1 MVKLHRKESGTML
14 ENRVETIKNARFLFK
29 NYNRIKL
36 EISQITETAAYLSK
50 TAEQSIDSDIYTA
63 SVSHGTNGTGSGTS
77 ADKVP
82 RIAEK
87 AEAIRMVYSE
97 NICALQRKKAVLER
111 IVTSI
116 DIFAESLDWSDKT
129 IVFRR
134 FLDKDSKSAEEISN
148 EVHLTAS
155 ATKKRIARLML
166 RYGES
171 VNFDISYA
179 AETLK

>member
-1 MVKLHRKESGTML
+1 MP
-14 ENRVETIKNARFLFK
+14 ENKSETIKNARFLFK
-29 NYNRIKL
+29 NYRRIKL

-50 TAEQSIDSDIYTA
+50 TAEQSIDSDIYAA
-63 SVSHGTNGTGSGTS
+63 SVSHGAGGMGSGMS

-87 AEAIRMVYSE
+87 AEAIRIAHSE
-97 NICALQRKKAVLER
+97 NICALQRKKAMLER
-111 IVTSI
+111 VVVSI
-116 DIFAESLDWSDKT
+116 DVFAESLDWSDKT

-155 ATKKRIARLML
+155 AVKKRIARLML
-166 RYGES
+166 RYAES
-171 VNFDISYA
+171 VNFDILYA
-179 AETLK
+179 VETLK

>member
-1 MVKLHRKESGTML
+1 MVKLQRQESETML
-14 ENRVETIKNARFLFK
+14 ENRSETIKNARFLFK

-63 SVSHGTNGTGSGTS
+63 SVSHGAGGTGSGTS

-87 AEAIRMVYSE
+87 AEAIRRAYSE
-97 NICALQRKKAVLER
+97 NIYSLQKKKAMLER
-111 IVTSI
+111 IVASI
-116 DIFAESLDWSDKT
+116 DIFAGSLEWTDKT
-129 IVFRR
+129 ILFRR
-134 FLDKDSKSAEEISN
+134 FLDRNTKSSEEISN

-155 ATKKRIARLML
+155 AVKKRIAKLML

-179 AETLK
+179 VETLK

>member
-1 MVKLHRKESGTML
+1 ML
-14 ENRVETIKNARFLFK
+14 ENRSETIKNARFLFK
-29 NYNRIKL
+29 NYSRIKL
-36 EISQITETAAYLSK
+36 EIRQITETAAYLSK

-63 SVSHGTNGTGSGTS
+63 SVSHGTNETGSGMS

-87 AEAIRMVYSE
+87 AEAIRMRYSE
-97 NICALQRKKAVLER
+97 EIYALQKKKAMLER
-111 IVTSI
+111 IVVSI

-134 FLDKDSKSAEEISN
+134 FLDKDSKSAEEVSN

-155 ATKKRIARLML
+155 AVKKRIAKLML
-166 RYGES
+166 RYTET

>member
-1 MVKLHRKESGTML
+1 MIPTKNKS
-14 ENRVETIKNARFLFK
+14 ETIKNARFLFK

-63 SVSHGTNGTGSGTS
+63 SVSHGTSGIGSGTS

-87 AEAIRMVYSE
+87 AEAVRMKYSE
-97 NICALQRKKAVLER
+97 DIHALQSKKAMLER
-111 IVTSI
+111 TAASI
-116 DIFAESLDWSDKT
+116 DIFAESLDWTDKT
-129 IVFRR
+129 ILFRR
-134 FLDKDSKSAEEISN
+134 FLDRNTKDMEEISN

-155 ATKKRIARLML
+155 AVKKRIAKLML
-166 RYGES
+166 KYAQS
-171 VNFDISYA
+171 VNFDISYVA
-179 AETLK
+179 NVLK

>member
-1 MVKLHRKESGTML
+1 MSEIKNGSETM
-14 ENRVETIKNARFLFK
+14 KNARFLFK

-36 EISQITETAAYLSK
+36 EIKQITETAAYLSK
-50 TAEQSIDSDIYTA
+50 TAEQSVDSDIYTA
-63 SVSHGTNGTGSGTS
+63 SVSHGTDGACVGTS

-87 AEAIRMVYSE
+87 AGAIRFKYSE
-97 NICALQRKKAVLER
+97 EIRALQIKKAILER
-111 IVTSI
+111 IVMSI

-134 FLDKDSKSAEEISN
+134 FLDINSKSTEEISN
-148 EVHLTAS
+148 EVHLTVS
-155 ATKKRIARLML
+155 AVKKRIARLMIS
-166 RYGES
+166 YAKS

-179 AETLK
+179 ADMLK